1 MQTKKGQN
9 EGIAN
14 GSQKAAK
21 EKESLNVNKNVSVV
35 NSHTEWDPLEEVV
48 VGRLDAS
55 VHPPKHISVLGGIPK
70 SLYNILSI
78 AGGRKVSKKASLEP
92 ARKELN
98 EFIHI
103 LESEG
108 VKVKR
113 PDIVNHS
120 RKFSTPNWSSKGFT
134 SACPRDCFLV
144 VGNQIIEAPM
154 SWRCR
159 YFERHAYYS
168 LFKEYFEKGAKWI
181 SAPKPPLLDSLYD
194 KNYTVPKDSETM
206 KYVINESEVVFDA
219 ADFVRCGRDIF
230 VTKSNVTNAAG
241 INWLKTHLGDDYR
254 IHIIETNSK
263 QPMHI
268 DTTFVP
274 LAPGKVMI
282 NPKYVDVD
290 KLPSIL
296 KSWDILVA
304 PEPVIIKGGMYNE
317 ISALCSLWLSMN
329 VLMLDEERVIC
340 EKSQEPTIRALK
352 DWGFKPIPCNFL
364 HYNPFGGAFHCA
376 TLDVRRRGNLQS
388 YF

>member
-1 MQTKKGQN
+1 MQMKEMQN
-9 EGIAN
+9 EEIINVHQKTTN
-14 GSQKAAK
+14 G
-21 EKESLNVNKNVSVV
+21 KESLDITTETNLV
-35 NSHTEWDPLEEVV
+35 NSYTEWDPLEEVI
-48 VGRLDAS
+48 VGRLEAS
-55 VHPPKHISVLGGIPK
+55 IHPPKHISLLGGIPNT
-70 SLYNILSI
+70 LYNLLTF
-78 AGGRKVSKKASLEP
+78 AGGRKVPRRASLEP
-92 ARKELN
+92 AQKELD

-113 PDIVNHS
+113 PNIVDHS
-120 RKFSTPNWSSKGFT
+120 KKFFTPNWSSKGFT
-134 SACPRDCFLV
+134 TACPRDCFLV
-144 VGNQIIEAPM
+144 IGNQIVEAPM

-159 YFERHAYYS
+159 YFERHAYYF
-168 LFKEYFEKGAKWI
+168 LLKEYFEQGAKWI

-194 KNYTVPKDSETM
+194 KNYTVPKDGEPM
-206 KYVINESEVVFDA
+206 RYVINESEVVFDA
-219 ADFVRCGRDIF
+219 ADFARCGKDIF
-230 VTKSNVTNAAG
+230 VTQSNVTNVAG
-241 INWLKTHLGDDYR
+241 INWLQTHLGDEYR
-254 IHIIETNSK
+254 IHVIETCSK

-282 NPKYVDVD
+282 NPKYVDIN

-364 HYNPFGGAFHCA
+364 HYNSFGGAFHCA
-376 TLDVRRRGNLQS
+376 TLDIRRRGTLQS